1 LKQTIL
7 HIGLEKT
14 GTTSIQFLFR
24 QNREELL
31 KSSILVSNGSTSGNS
46 FRLAVASY
54 SKFRA
59 DGLTR
64 QLSIG
69 SEAELQKFRQATIEA
84 LAAEIKSTAPE
95 KVILSSEHFQS
106 RLLGTDD
113 IALLKSLLEEA
124 GCKNFRVLVYL
135 RDPLKIAM
143 SHHGMA
149 IKKGVHV
156 TQEFYRPEHR
166 RISHIIDHKKTLS
179 NWAAVF
185 GESNLDVRLYP
196 EGQSGDVLIADFLGA
211 VGVGPNQLDLSKQE
225 LRNVNLNALALEVL
239 NRVNAKSDRVR
250 LLSED
255 RWLFN
260 RLEQE
265 FAGRGLSPTAEVIEL
280 FAEHYSADHRQISK
294 RWFDS
299 QTPLFVSSY
308 QVEGASS
315 SQEQAEVA
323 AAIDK
328 LIARAILRRRLLAL
342 PRKLGLIGKR

>member
-1 LKQTIL
+1 MKQTIL

-14 GTTSIQFLFR
+14 GTTSIQFLLR
-24 QNREELL
+24 QNREQLL
-31 KSSILVSNGSTSGNS
+31 KSSILVSNSSASGNN
-46 FRLAVASY
+46 FHLAVASY
-54 SKFRA
+54 AKFRA

-69 SEAELQKFRQATIEA
+69 SAAELQKFRQATIQA
-84 LAAEIKSTAPE
+84 LAAEIESTAPD

-124 GCKNFRVLVYL
+124 GCVNIKVLLYL

-149 IKKGVHV
+149 IKKGIHV
-156 TQEFYRPEHR
+156 TADFYRPEHR
-166 RISHIIDHKKTLS
+166 RISHIIDHKKTLT

-185 GESNLDVRLYP
+185 GEENMDVRLYP
-196 EGQSGDVLIADFLGA
+196 EGQSGEVLIADFLGA
-211 VGVGPNQLDLSKQE
+211 AGVSPDQLDLSQQE
-225 LRNVNLNALALEVL
+225 LRNVNLNALALDAL

-250 LLSED
+250 LLAED

-260 RLEQE
+260 RLEKD
-265 FAGRGLSPTAEVIEL
+265 FAGRGLSPTAEVVEL
-280 FAEHYSADHRQISK
+280 FAEHFAADHRQIAK

-299 QTPLFVSSY
+299 KTPLFVSSY
-308 QVEGASS
+308 RAEEITS

-323 AAIDK
+323 AAIEK
-328 LIARAILRRRLLAL
+328 LIARATLRRRLLAL
-342 PRKLGLIGKR
+342 PRKLGLLGKR